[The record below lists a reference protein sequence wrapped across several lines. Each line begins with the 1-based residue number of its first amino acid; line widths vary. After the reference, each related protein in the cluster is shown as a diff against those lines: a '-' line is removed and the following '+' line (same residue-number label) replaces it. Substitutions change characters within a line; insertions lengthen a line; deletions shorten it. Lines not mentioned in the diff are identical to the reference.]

1 MAAAAKTSAI
11 AMRSSMT
18 RRVLSNVTSIGDTST
33 SIERRA
39 TTTNENANVT
49 AASFQNERGKRER
62 LSPRSA
68 FSPNGAMN
76 DSAAAPAAASGMP
89 TKARMLASDGPPGT
103 GCHEGDPMT
112 VK

>member
-1 MAAAAKTSAI
+1 M
-11 AMRSSMT
+11 
-18 RRVLSNVTSIGDTST
+18 
-33 SIERRA
+33 
-39 TTTNENANVT
+39 T

-68 FSPNGAMN
+68 FSPDGAMN

-89 TKARMLASDGPPGT
+89 TKARMPASDGPPGT

>member
-49 AASFQNERGKRER
+49 AASFQNERGEAGAGSRPR
-62 LSPRSA
+62 LPSR
-68 FSPNGAMN
+68 
-76 DSAAAPAAASGMP
+76 P
-89 TKARMLASDGPPGT
+89 TVR
-103 GCHEGDPMT
+103 
-112 VK
+112 

>member
-49 AASFQNERGKRER
+49 AASFQN
-62 LSPRSA
+62 
-68 FSPNGAMN
+68 
-76 DSAAAPAAASGMP
+76 
-89 TKARMLASDGPPGT
+89 
-103 GCHEGDPMT
+103 
-112 VK
+112 